1 MRVLQNARI
10 LLLTAREEHHL
21 VDLRTRP
28 LEFLTQLLEGINDN
42 VAHTVDV
49 QDAFHCTTHLRLG
62 HKIGLHLIPGHH
74 LTAGGLPSAVVQP
87 HRDETISLLFSR
99 LVHVSNLDSAAM
111 VLSTGTALSVC
122 PACVAAITLPL
133 ALFLLLAETA
143 VGGAAT
149 VVYLRLSAG
158 LTRGFLK
165 FISVTYAT
173 VGLLA
178 FLTVLAGP
186 PGAYH
191 DRLGVDKTAGGTLV
205 FLQGLVL
212 LALLAHVVL
221 VFRGSGS
228 SRSWLFTLGSS
239 LLLLIGIVL
248 ALAPLASSGLGVAA
262 IALGV
267 LLSATVLGAATTGML
282 LGHWYLVTPALS
294 NRPLLRSIVA
304 LLVGLLLQA
313 LVYPLML
320 RGLAHSSGPLT
331 HPLSISPQLSVLWVL
346 GAVILPLIAA
356 GLALPT
362 CRLRSFTSTTGLLY
376 LAMIALL
383 PGQLVGQL
391 LFFVAASA

>member
-1 MRVLQNARI
+1 
-10 LLLTAREEHHL
+10 
-21 VDLRTRP
+21 
-28 LEFLTQLLEGINDN
+28 
-42 VAHTVDV
+42 
-49 QDAFHCTTHLRLG
+49 
-62 HKIGLHLIPGHH
+62 
-74 LTAGGLPSAVVQP
+74 
-87 HRDETISLLFSR
+87 
-99 LVHVSNLDSAAM
+99 
-111 VLSTGTALSVC
+111 
-122 PACVAAITLPL
+122 LPL

-149 VVYLRLSAG
+149 VIYLRLSAG
-158 LTRGFLK
+158 LTPGFLK
-165 FISVTYAT
+165 FIAVTYAI
-173 VGLLA
+173 VGALA

-191 DRLGVDKTAGGTLV
+191 DRLGVNSTAGGTLV

-212 LALLAHVVL
+212 LALLAHVVV
-221 VFRGSGS
+221 VFRGSVS
-228 SRSWLFTLGSS
+228 PRSWIFTLASS
-239 LLLLIGIVL
+239 ALLLVGIVL
-248 ALAPLASSGLGVAA
+248 ALAPLAGSQLGVAA
-262 IALGV
+262 IALAV

-294 NRPLLRSIVA
+294 NRPLLRSIA
-304 LLVGLLLQA
+304 LLLVGLILQA

-320 RGLAHSSGPLT
+320 RGLAHSSGSFT
-331 HPLSISPQLSVLWVL
+331 QPLSISPQLSILWAL

-391 LFFVAASA
+391 LLFVAASA

>member
-1 MRVLQNARI
+1 
-10 LLLTAREEHHL
+10 
-21 VDLRTRP
+21 
-28 LEFLTQLLEGINDN
+28 
-42 VAHTVDV
+42 
-49 QDAFHCTTHLRLG
+49 
-62 HKIGLHLIPGHH
+62 
-74 LTAGGLPSAVVQP
+74 
-87 HRDETISLLFSR
+87 
-99 LVHVSNLDSAAM
+99 M
-111 VLSTGTALSVC
+111 VLSTGIGVSAC
-122 PACVAAITLPL
+122 PECVAAIALPL

-149 VVYLRLSAG
+149 VLYLRQTAG
-158 LTRGFLK
+158 LTQGFLK
-165 FISVTYAT
+165 FIAVTYAL
-173 VGLLA
+173 VGMLA

-191 DRLGVDKTAGGTLV
+191 NRLGIDKTAAATLV

-212 LALLAHVVL
+212 LALLAQVVV
-221 VFRGSGS
+221 VFRRSGS
-228 SRSWLFTLGSS
+228 PRSTWLLTLACS

-262 IALGV
+262 IALTV

-294 NRPLLRSIVA
+294 NRPLLRSIVL

-313 LVYPLML
+313 VAYPLML
-320 RGLAHSSGPLT
+320 RGLSHSSGTLT
-331 HPLSISPQLSVLWVL
+331 HPLSSSPQLSILWAL

-383 PGQLVGQL
+383 PGQLVAQL